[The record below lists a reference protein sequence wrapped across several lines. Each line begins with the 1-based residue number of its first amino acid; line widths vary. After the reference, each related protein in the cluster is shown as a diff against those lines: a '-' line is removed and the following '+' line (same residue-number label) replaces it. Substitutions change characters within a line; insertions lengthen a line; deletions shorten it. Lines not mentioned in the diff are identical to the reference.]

1 MTIQEQILNQ
11 IPEKRKEDLIRS
23 QINNAKGI
31 LTRNNLELT
40 SYTLGVI
47 SIDEIIPSQYDEDYE
62 NESSKYDVGVFLG
75 VIKGIVDINALRLE
89 TFRPIA
95 VNKNTMK
102 IIDGNHR
109 HYALKTAGETNA
121 YVLLCETQNI

>member
-11 IPEKRKEDLIRS
+11 IPEKRKEYLIRS

-31 LTRNNLELT
+31 LTRYNLKLT

-75 VIKGIVDINALRLE
+75 VIKGIVNINDLRLE

>member
-11 IPEKRKEDLIRS
+11 LPEKRKEDLIRS

-31 LTRNNLELT
+31 LLRSNLELK
-40 SYTLGVI
+40 SYSLDVI
-47 SIDEIIPSQYDEDYE
+47 SINEIIPSQYNEDYE
-62 NESSKYDVGVFLG
+62 NESSKYDVEVFLTVTKG
-75 VIKGIVDINALRLE
+75 VADINDLRLE

-95 VNKNTMK
+95 IDKNTME

>member
-23 QINNAKGI
+23 QINNAKSI

-40 SYTLGVI
+40 SYILDVI
-47 SIDEIIPSQYDEDYE
+47 SINEIIPSQCNEDYE
-62 NESSKYDVGVFLG
+62 NESSKYDVGVFLS
-75 VIKGIVDINALRLE
+75 VTKGIVDINALRLE